1 MNCLPGEHGA
11 FSDDHV
17 RVFGLISAGETPAA
31 ADKTMVDDLVAW
43 GFVTLDDG
51 PENRPVALNPDQV
64 ARRRMDT
71 MLDEAARRVAVLSA
85 LPRMAEQL
93 AGPYQRGQW
102 RAGDGSEYLDDPVV
116 VNARLD
122 DVVGSAEREILSAQP
137 GGPRNAGQ
145 LSRSLERDTA
155 ALDRG
160 VVKRTLYRAT
170 VRDNAVTAE
179 YARTM
184 ARRSEY
190 RTLVEPFERCIVVD
204 RKTAFIS
211 NHLVEGAPEH
221 SAWQITDRAVVGY
234 IVAEFEAKWRRADPW
249 YGELRGRGH
258 DTVDMISGPGAVR
271 TTRRQREILRDIV
284 AGRAQQATATRLGIS
299 LRTLT
304 GEVAELKDLF
314 DASSLPELTYKWAL
328 SPDRVVDDSAVDLET
343 AV

>member
-1 MNCLPGEHGA
+1 M
-11 FSDDHV
+11 
-17 RVFGLISAGETPAA
+17 
-31 ADKTMVDDLVAW
+31 DLL
-43 GFVTLDDG
+43 FK
-51 PENRPVALNPDQV
+51 
-64 ARRRMDT
+64 
-71 MLDEAARRVAVLSA
+71 EAAQRVAVLRA
-85 LPRMAEQL
+85 LPRMTEQL

-122 DVVGSAEREILSAQP
+122 DVVGSAEWEILSAQP
-137 GGPRNAGQ
+137 GGPRTESQ

-170 VRDNAVTAE
+170 VRDTAVTAE
-179 YARTM
+179 YVRAMTAR
-184 ARRSEY
+184 AEY

-211 NHLVEGAPEH
+211 NYLVEDAPEH

-234 IVAEFEAKWRRADPW
+234 IVAEYEAKWRRADPW
-249 YGELRGRGH
+249 HGELRGRGH
-258 DTVDMISGPGAVR
+258 ETVDTVTGPGGVR

-284 AGRAQQATATRLGIS
+284 AGKAQPATAARLGIS

-304 GEVAELKDLF
+304 GEVAELKNRF
-314 DASSLPELTYKWAL
+314 DATSLPELTYKWAL
-328 SPDRVVDDSAVDLET
+328 SPDRTADDNAPAAGPAGAEDE
-343 AV
+343 AA